1 MKNNEPLTVVSP
13 GTQKRNFTHID
24 DIINALVM
32 VGEEGYG
39 DEFGIG
45 SDEAFTILD
54 VAELFLDMPKEEA
67 IKQEKLIML
76 PPRAGNRMQA
86 EVMSEKTKA
95 LGWEPKRRLKDYI
108 DELRKNNWS

>member
-1 MKNNEPLTVVSP
+1 
-13 GTQKRNFTHID
+13 
-24 DIINALVM
+24 
-32 VGEEGYG
+32 
-39 DEFGIG
+39 
-45 SDEAFTILD
+45 
-54 VAELFLDMPKEEA
+54 MPKEEA